1 MQQWVDI
8 AKATGIQAQEGESPS
23 LPMSN
28 AEDQEPQEDS
38 IQIEIEINP
47 QEPLSSPSIDNMKTL
62 KAIHENSQ
70 GLEKTSVHM

>member
-1 MQQWVDI
+1 V
-8 AKATGIQAQEGESPS
+8 
-23 LPMSN
+23 SN

-38 IQIEIEINP
+38 IRIEIEINP

-62 KAIHENSQ
+62 KASHENSQ